1 LSTGEFRATEF
12 TGADAERRIQD
23 ELEQLRPK
31 ELLYA
36 SSAPLFDKP
45 ESGGMGAPPVQGRQ
59 TVAPP
64 AGRSSTAWALTP
76 LDDWIFAP
84 DHAIPL
90 LENQF
95 GVLSLEG
102 FGLAGKPAAAAAAGA
117 ILHYVRT
124 TQRGSM
130 RSRNLNSRPLY
141 AMSCGRRL
149 QGCLIWSACSAGS
162 RLRPRIRVTS

>member
-1 LSTGEFRATEF
+1 MLGDMLFFFFFQAEDGIRDLTVTGVQTCALP
-12 TGADAERRIQD
+12 I
-23 ELEQLRPK
+23 L
-31 ELLYA
+31 
-36 SSAPLFDKP
+36 
-45 ESGGMGAPPVQGRQ
+45 GAPPVQGPQ

-117 ILHYVRT
+117 IIHYVRT
-124 TQRGSM
+124 TQRGS
-130 RSRNLNSRPLY
+130 LDHVD
-141 AMSCGRRL
+141 
-149 QGCLIWSACSAGS
+149 
-162 RLRPRIRVTS
+162 RI